1 MIFFVFP
8 GRAHMTCAASR
19 MCALRDLVLLH
30 KLVSNIHKQE
40 AVCRQF

>member
-8 GRAHMTCAASR
+8 GRAHMTPQESYVR
-19 MCALRDLVLLH
+19 PSGLVLLH